1 MAGVKYRMNMA
12 NDLTVMMSDR
22 TLLTIDPI
30 RTTLIMLP
38 LKVGRFD

>member
-1 MAGVKYRMNMA
+1 MARVKYRMNMA

-38 LKVGRFD
+38 LKVGWCD